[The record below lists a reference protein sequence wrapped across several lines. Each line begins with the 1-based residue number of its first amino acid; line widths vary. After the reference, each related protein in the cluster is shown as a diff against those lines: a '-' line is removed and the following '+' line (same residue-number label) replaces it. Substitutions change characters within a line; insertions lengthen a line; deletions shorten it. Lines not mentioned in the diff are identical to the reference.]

1 MVLKIRMLFVALLCI
16 FAEETI
22 AQEFTYKTFDGEK
35 RTIYEWPVFLI
46 TSQSQEDLS
55 ETLRCASL
63 LGSLESPVWLINFAW
78 PGSERAKRIAAN
90 AFLKS
95 EYMKSHS
102 TILKNASPKLP
113 LISLVDSQFR
123 ILWCSSSYP
132 VAKDWNHAV
141 QIFNSAREL

>member
-1 MVLKIRMLFVALLCI
+1 MALKIRMLLLSLLCF
-16 FAEETI
+16 FAHETI
-22 AQEFTYKTFDGEK
+22 AQEFTCKTFNGEK
-35 RTIYEWPVFLI
+35 LTISEWPIFLI
-46 TSQSQEDLS
+46 TSHSQEDLN

-63 LGSLESPVWLINFAW
+63 VSSLESPIWLIDFAW

-102 TILKNASPKLP
+102 TILKRSSPNSP
-113 LISLVDSQFR
+113 LISLVDSEFR

-132 VAKDWNHAV
+132 IEKDWNHAV
-141 QIFNSAREL
+141 QIFNSTREL